1 MLNKN
6 LLKANS
12 TVAVALSGGK
22 DSMVLLDLLLKQA
35 GSLNITVK
43 ALNVEHGIR
52 GDSSVKDSEFVK
64 NYCKEKNV
72 PLLQEKIDC
81 LTYSKERGLSIEEGA
96 RKLRYEFFIS
106 AIKSGFCDF
115 VATAHHL
122 SDNVETVLFNLF
134 RGASPSGLTG
144 ISTSRDD
151 GKIIRPLLRVTRE
164 QIDTYAKENSIPYV
178 TDESNFDDE
187 YSRNF
192 LRLNV
197 IPQIKK
203 LFPEMENAVQRFTEI
218 LQKDEEYLYLESKR
232 YLKFKDGCAIVDCL
246 APTPVFS
253 RAVVLAMKEI
263 GIKKDFV
270 KAHIDALIDLKNAK
284 TSKKINLLKGV
295 VAVKDYSE
303 IVLYKEREIDQVEL
317 PFSIGEHRVGKYNLI
332 IEEVVSHY
340 DVKREGKL
348 FIDADKVQKCAK
360 IRFRKNG
367 DEFEKFGGGTK
378 NLGDFLTDKKVPLR
392 ERNLIPV
399 IAIGSEILVVCGIE
413 ISKKVKV
420 EKNTQKIFSIELK
433 PV

>member
-22 DSMVLLDLLLKQA
+22 DSMVLLDLLLKQSK
-35 GSLNITVK
+35 SLNITVK

-52 GDSSVKDSEFVK
+52 GESSIKDSEFVK

-81 LTYSKERGLSIEEGA
+81 LNYCKASGLSIEEGA
-96 RKLRYEFFIS
+96 RKLRYEFFIR
-106 AIKSGFCDF
+106 AVQSGFCDF

-144 ISTSRDD
+144 ISKSRND
-151 GKIIRPLLRVTRE
+151 GKIIRPLLSVTRE
-164 QIDTYAKENSIPYV
+164 QIDAYAKENSIPYV

-218 LQKDEEYLYLESKR
+218 LQKDEEFLLSESKR
-232 YLKFKDGCAIVDCL
+232 YLKFEDGCAVVDFN
-246 APTPVFS
+246 APSPVFS
-253 RAVVLAMKEI
+253 RAVVLAMKEM

-270 KAHIDALIDLKNAK
+270 KAHIDALIDLKTAN
-284 TSKKINLLKGV
+284 TSKKIHLLNGV
-295 VAVKDYSE
+295 VAVKDYNGIVFYKESE
-303 IVLYKEREIDQVEL
+303 IKQIEL
-317 PFSIGEHRVGKYNLI
+317 PFSIGCHNVGKYNLI
-332 IEEVVSHY
+332 IEQVERS
-340 DVKREGKL
+340 DDLKRKDKL
-348 FIDADKVQKCAK
+348 YIDADKVQKKAK
-360 IRFRKNG
+360 IRFRRNG

-392 ERNLIPV
+392 ERDLIPV
-399 IAIGSEILVVCGIE
+399 VAIGSEILVVCGIE